1 MTEKEINA
9 KFKAQK
15 RTHLLLSLV
24 IDAVGMLSYLIPFLG
39 EATDFVYGPVS
50 GIIIYMMYKENPAV
64 GIIGGLFG
72 AGEEMFV
79 ADFVPTATLLWLY
92 TYKLNGDKTFKQYN
106 LSNTMEL
113 EVK

>member
-1 MTEKEINA
+1 MTEKEISTN
-9 KFKAQK
+9 FKAQK
-15 RTHLLLSLV
+15 RKHLLLSLL

-39 EATDFVYGPVS
+39 EATDLVYGPIS
-50 GIIIYMMYKENPAV
+50 GIIIFMMYKQNPAV
-64 GIIGGLFG
+64 GLIGGLFG

-92 TYKLNGDKTFKQYN
+92 TYKLNGDKTFKQYKLN
-106 LSNTMEL
+106 SSTEL

>member
-1 MTEKEINA
+1 MTEKEISTN
-9 KFKAQK
+9 FRAQK
-15 RTHLLLSLV
+15 RKHLILSLL
-24 IDAVGMLSYLIPFLG
+24 IDALGMLSYLLPVLG
-39 EATDFVYGPVS
+39 EVTDVFYGPIS
-50 GIIIYMMYKENPAV
+50 GVIIFMMYKQNPAV

-92 TYKLNGDKTFKQYN
+92 TYKLNGDKTFKQYKLN
-106 LSNTMEL
+106 NTIEL